1 MTAKQDM
8 VNRVLLAASKQG
20 IASVL
25 FRNAIGRK
33 LRLNVADNE
42 CLSFISMH
50 GTATPTEIARYTG
63 LTSGSTTAML
73 DRLQNAGY
81 IVRKPNPHDRRGVVI
96 EAGSQWRDATMPLV
110 AGVQAAHRELLAT
123 YSDEELALI
132 EDFLTRFAQNVS
144 EQTDK
149 INQAA

>member
-50 GTATPTEIARYTG
+50 GTATRH
-63 LTSGSTTAML
+63 L
-73 DRLQNAGY
+73 
-81 IVRKPNPHDRRGVVI
+81 H
-96 EAGSQWRDATMPLV
+96 
-110 AGVQAAHRELLAT
+110 
-123 YSDEELALI
+123 
-132 EDFLTRFAQNVS
+132 
-144 EQTDK
+144 
-149 INQAA
+149 